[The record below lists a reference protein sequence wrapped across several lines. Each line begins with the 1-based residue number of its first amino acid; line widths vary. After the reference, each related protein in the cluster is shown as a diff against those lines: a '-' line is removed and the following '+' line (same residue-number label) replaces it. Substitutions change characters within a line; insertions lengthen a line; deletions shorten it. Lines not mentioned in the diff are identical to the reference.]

1 MNRTFTAAHVRL
13 TAMNEPSPRLID
25 DTDRALIGELRA
37 RPKSSVTDLA
47 RQVGISRGTVYSRID
62 RLERTGVI
70 TGYGPDIDPRPAGF
84 GVLGF
89 VTLEIEQGS
98 HAAAMSH
105 LRTVPEILQVHTIT
119 GDGDLLCVV
128 VATSN
133 DHMHDVL
140 QRVTSQTAILRS
152 RTQLALHTDDVRS
165 VADVVADA

>member
-1 MNRTFTAAHVRL
+1 MDESFASLRSL
-13 TAMNEPSPRLID
+13 D
-25 DTDRALIGELRA
+25 DTDRVLISELRA

-47 RQVGISRGTVYSRID
+47 RRAGIARGTVYSRID

-70 TGYGPDIDPRPAGF
+70 AGYGPDVDPRAAGF

-98 HAAAMSH
+98 HAATMDH
-105 LRTVPEILQVHTIT
+105 LRAVPEVLQVHTIT

-133 DHMHDVL
+133 DHMHQIL
-140 QRVTSQTAILRS
+140 QGVTAHPAVTRS
-152 RTQLALHTDDVRS
+152 RTQLALHTDEIRS
-165 VADVVADA
+165 VADVVASAG